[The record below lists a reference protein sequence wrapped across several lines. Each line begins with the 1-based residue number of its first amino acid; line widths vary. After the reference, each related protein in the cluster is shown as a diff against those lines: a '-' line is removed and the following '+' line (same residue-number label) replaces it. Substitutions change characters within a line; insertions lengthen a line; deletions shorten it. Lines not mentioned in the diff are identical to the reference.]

1 MTGFDAILTAMLTA
15 HLPVSAE
22 AERRWNLDWIEGE
35 QLLMVRPKVLHRIAI
50 HAGQYYDTTLA
61 RLDGQSIVAT
71 ETEGWST
78 TPPVLTPTTFFCG
91 LSSEDYRA
99 VCADQQMPKDAV
111 LVDDPL
117 RAVPAQ
123 WTQAPTFD
131 QPAIVVRVT
140 RPMPTRGGGL
150 TAVITDVHVGRP
162 YRISAGQIRMQ
173 RIDNHWTEGTRQS
186 PTSWLV
192 WKRVDPGTPIEAEAH
207 VYRLGWC
214 VTCNT
219 LRIDC
224 RGNANSG
231 NHGHKGVPGQRGGS
245 APSDGGSSS
254 APSELSS
261 AGDALHSLLNG
272 EKVNIVKEEVRDFV
286 EKARDQNED
295 PDLTDVHVEG
305 MLIFG
310 GNGLGIARADM
321 PQIPTE
327 HRERFL
333 EEAEAQGIKVKTEH
347 VSPLALAP
355 TQKEISARLVGEKLD
370 KYENDPDREFP
381 PLLVAQDK
389 HVLDGHHHWGAMAT
403 VAIDNPDVKVP
414 IHRLMTTTKKAL
426 ELMHAYDKKHGIV
439 RKTLSN
445 TPTKD
450 KRRKIAASTT
460 YAMGGQGSGNFGH
473 TGRPGEIGGSGE
485 GGSGE
490 SGSKGDAV
498 LSEKGTGEHLTVPAS
513 ASPDFGSDRPTPRQV
528 DNVPDA
534 VAAILKGEVVEIQDV
549 RHVHTVLSKLAAMAT
564 EAKEKGEKAPKYDLC
579 KVSVAGSNLFC
590 GSPLKT
596 KEFPN
601 GVPRINMPQ
610 LKGPP
615 VPGSKADKLT
625 KSASGSVNVADQFVE
640 HLKSLGIE
648 TSKATSVPANSLKA
662 TQAQMEGQTVA
673 RMMTDPT
680 YNPAKEP
687 IFISRDNYV
696 LDGHHRWAAQVG
708 RDAEDGK
715 LGDSHMNVIR
725 VDAPI
730 SELFHRAN
738 QFTKDI
744 GISERGMAL
753 RAYAAKVYALAGWEE
768 GEHPRDSSG
777 KFDESTGG
785 GADTGSASGGS
796 TKGATAKAG
805 WTPVPKKVPGGST
818 TSKKATGT
826 SSAPPRTSASAPGKP
841 VGPTTTA
848 DATGGPG
855 RPPASMT
862 KVMDKMLP
870 AERQALDVGYKDAQ
884 IQAGFTGSID
894 DFFAE
899 QVALYQHAP
908 EGDPRLKTWFSAET
922 LAAVASDPD
931 AKSYTDF
938 MVAKQTGQA
947 DASKQSIATREA
959 IAKSNVAAGGKAGAS
974 SPGSGEVTPDT
985 GSPNIWLEPEGGGGG
1000 GGGKKEGDLKAE
1012 QALLAT
1018 LKPGTPEY
1026 LAQKKKVDALV
1037 AAGKKGGGK
1046 GGTATGKGGESG
1058 AVKANATKVMGAMQG
1073 DESQALNKG
1082 YATAQAA
1089 GYSGTIEDYFVQQVA
1104 LYQYAPEGDPRI
1116 GTYFYGDTLSKAQ
1129 ADPTLW
1135 AQVQAVIAQQKSP
1148 TATTKKGTAAK
1159 TVPVSTVP
1167 IPTLPFNPAQ
1177 FFWDHVK
1184 AIALGGAGSGNFGH
1198 EGRPGEVGGSGG
1210 DGGSSAGGSART
1222 DDRMT
1227 TTAKANSVIAK
1238 AAGGKPP
1245 MQPNLPEPQLSA
1257 DHLAK
1262 ARTVLEPEAKDP
1274 KNRVP
1279 TDEVLDAMDA
1289 NAREQFAALV
1299 KLGHES
1305 QPAMKRLTEG
1315 IAAKIGAKLL
1325 GPTDKNSD
1333 GPEPEA
1339 QQGDVKSLDRAV
1351 KKALGK
1357 DNGDARNVR
1366 DVVRNSIAVDTVEDL
1381 DRAIVAVTETM
1392 KEQGVEIATADN
1404 RFAKPLPSG
1413 YRDMQL
1419 TVRLPNGAIGEVQ
1432 VHVKPMLAAKNGKG
1446 HVLFER
1452 QRTII
1457 EQGLNRPGGNTPE
1470 ELAEID
1476 SLNTQSRELYE
1487 AAWAK
1492 AGGK

>member
-1 MTGFDAILTAMLTA
+1 MRAGSAILPAMLTA

-22 AERRWNLDWIEGE
+22 AERRWNLDWIERE
-35 QLLMVRPKVLHRIAI
+35 QLLMVRPKVLQQIAI

-61 RLDGQSIVAT
+61 RLDGQAIVAR
-71 ETEGWST
+71 ETDGWST
-78 TPPVLTPTTFFCG
+78 TPPVSTPTTRFCG
-91 LSSEDYRA
+91 LSLQDYHTLC
-99 VCADQQMPKDAV
+99 VEKQMPTSAV

-117 RAVPAQ
+117 RAVPSH

-131 QPAIVVRVT
+131 QPAIVVRIT
-140 RPMPTRGGGL
+140 KPMPARGGGL
-150 TAVITDVHVGRP
+150 TSVITEVHVGRP
-162 YRISAGQIRMQ
+162 YRIGSGQIRMQ
-173 RIDNHWTEGTRQS
+173 RIDNRWTEGTRQS
-186 PTSWLV
+186 PTTSLV

-333 EEAEAQGIKVKTEH
+333 EEAEAQGIKIKTEN
-347 VSPLALAP
+347 VSPLDLAP

-403 VAIDNPDVKVP
+403 VAIDNPEVKVP

-460 YAMGGQGSGNFGH
+460 YAMGGQGSGNYGH
-473 TGRPGEIGGSGE
+473 EGRPGEIGGSGS
-485 GGSGE
+485 GSGE

-513 ASPDFGSDRPTPRQV
+513 VSPDFGSDRPTPRQV

-615 VPGSKADKLT
+615 VPGSAADKLP
-625 KSASGSVNVADQFVE
+625 KSKSGSVNVADQFVE

-715 LGDSHMNVIR
+715 LGDSQMNVIR

-805 WTPVPKKVPGGST
+805 WTPVPKKVPGGTT

-870 AERQALDVGYKDAQ
+870 EERQALDVGYKDAQ

-931 AKSYTDF
+931 AKTYTDY

-959 IAKSNVAAGGKAGAS
+959 IAKSNVAAGGKAGGT
-974 SPGSGEVTPDT
+974 SPDKPEGEEVVKT
-985 GSPNIWLEPEGGGGG
+985 GLPNVGDYTDSGGGGG
-1000 GGGKKEGDLKAE
+1000 GGGKEKE
-1012 QALLAT
+1012 
-1018 LKPGTPEY
+1018 
-1026 LAQKKKVDALV
+1026 
-1037 AAGKKGGGK
+1037 KKGAG
-1046 GGTATGKGGESG
+1046 AGGESG
-1058 AVKANATKVMGAMQG
+1058 AAKAQATAVMGAMKG
-1073 DESQALNKG
+1073 DESQALNAG
-1082 YATAQAA
+1082 YAKAQAG
-1089 GYSGTIEDYFVQQVA
+1089 GYKGTVEDYFVQQVA
-1104 LYQYAPEGDPRI
+1104 LYQYAQEGDPRL
-1116 GTYFYGDTLSKAQ
+1116 GTFFYGETLSKAQ
-1129 ADPTLW
+1129 SDPTLW
-1135 AQVQAVIAQQKSP
+1135 AQVQSVIAAQKQP
-1148 TATTKKGTAAK
+1148 AKTTKKGTAAKETK

-1167 IPTLPFNPAQ
+1167 IPTLPFNTAQ
-1177 FFWDHVK
+1177 FFWD
-1184 AIALGGAGSGNFGH
+1184 AIAQAVALGGAGSGNFDH
-1198 EGRPGEVGGSGG
+1198 EGRPGEVGGSGSG
-1210 DGGSSAGGSART
+1210 GGSSSESSESSSN
-1222 DDRMT
+1222 DND
-1227 TTAKANSVIAK
+1227 KAWQTESLKQVL
-1238 AAGGKPP
+1238 GKPNP
-1245 MQPNLPEPQLSA
+1245 IQPNVPPPQHPNAALVA
-1257 DHLAK
+1257 
-1262 ARTVLEPEAKDP
+1262 ARALVDKDAP
-1274 KNRVP
+1274 V
-1279 TDEVLDAMDA
+1279 DEVLTALDG
-1289 NAREQFAALV
+1289 NARAQFAALLADGQKANSELQAIVQDIAEKLPGDSEV
-1299 KLGHES
+1299 K
-1305 QPAMKRLTEG
+1305 Q
-1315 IAAKIGAKLL
+1315 
-1325 GPTDKNSD
+1325 GP
-1333 GPEPEA
+1333 
-1339 QQGDVKSLDRAV
+1339 VKGLERAV
-1351 KKALGK
+1351 AKVVNK

-1366 DVVRNSIAVDTVEDL
+1366 DVVRASVAVDTVEEL
-1381 DRAIVAVTETM
+1381 QETV
-1392 KEQGVEIATADN
+1392 KVVEEAFKQAGGEIITADD
-1404 RFAKPLPSG
+1404 RFAKPLDSG
-1413 YRDMQL
+1413 YRDMQM
-1419 TVRLPNGAIGEVQ
+1419 TVRLPSGTVGEIQ
-1432 VHVKPMLAAKNGKG
+1432 VHLKPILAAKDTKG
-1446 HVLFER
+1446 HSIYEKARKLNER
-1452 QRTII
+1452 GSLSPDEET
-1457 EQGLNRPGGNTPE
+1457 
-1470 ELAEID
+1470 ELARLFAE
-1476 SLNTQSRELYE
+1476 SRDLYN
-1487 AAWAK
+1487 AAWQA

>member
-1 MTGFDAILTAMLTA
+1 MRAGSAILPAMLTA

-35 QLLMVRPKVLHRIAI
+35 QLLMVRPKVLQRIAI
-50 HAGQYYDTTLA
+50 HAGQYDDTTLA

-71 ETEGWST
+71 EAEGWTT
-78 TPPVLTPTTFFCG
+78 TPPVSTPTTFFCG

-99 VCADQQMPKDAV
+99 VCADQQMPKDAA

-140 RPMPTRGGGL
+140 KPMPARGGGL

-173 RIDNHWTEGTRQS
+173 RIDNRWTEGTRQS

-214 VTCNT
+214 VTCGT

-224 RGNANSG
+224 KGNERSG
-231 NHGHKGVPGQRGGS
+231 NHGHKGVPGQVGGS
-245 APSDGGSSS
+245 APGGGGGS

-272 EKVNIVKEEVRDFV
+272 EKVNIVKEDVRDFV

-333 EEAEAQGIKVKTEH
+333 EEVEAQGIKIKTEN

-355 TQKEISARLVGEKLD
+355 TQKEISARLVGEKLE
-370 KYENDPDREFP
+370 KYENDRDREFP

-403 VAIDNPDVKVP
+403 VAIDNPEVKVP

-426 ELMHAYDKKHGIV
+426 ELMHAYDKKHGIM

-450 KRRKIAASTT
+450 KRRKIAASAT

-473 TGRPGEIGGSGE
+473 EGRPGEIGGSGG
-485 GGSGE
+485 GGSSASE
-490 SGSKGDAV
+490 SGSEV

-640 HLKSLGIE
+640 HLKSLGI
-648 TSKATSVPANSLKA
+648 ATAKVASVPANSLKA

-715 LGDSHMNVIR
+715 LGDSQMNVIR

-753 RAYAAKVYALAGWEE
+753 RAYVAKVYALAGGWEE

-785 GADTGSASGGS
+785 GAKASAKASSATGSKS
-796 TKGATAKAG
+796 ATAKAG
-805 WTPVPKKVPGGST
+805 WTPAPKKVPGGTT
-818 TSKKATGT
+818 TSKTTNGT
-826 SSAPPRTSASAPGKP
+826 SSAPPSNPGSTDGKP
-841 VGPTTTA
+841 TGPTTTA

-862 KVMDKMLP
+862 KIMDKIQP
-870 AERQALDVGYKDAQ
+870 EERAALDVGYKDAQ
-884 IQAGFTGSID
+884 LQSKFKGSVE

-899 QVALYQHAP
+899 QVALYQHAK
-908 EGDPRLKTWFSAET
+908 EGDPRVKTWFSAET
-922 LAAVASDPD
+922 LSAVASDPD
-931 AKSYTDF
+931 AKKYTDF
-938 MVAKQTGQA
+938 VVSGQVPLESANATWSATGRSGRA
-947 DASKQSIATREA
+947 GMPAAETASEQYDREH
-959 IAKSNVAAGGKAGAS
+959 AAELAEQEKKA
-974 SPGSGEVTPDT
+974 
-985 GSPNIWLEPEGGGGG
+985 GGGGG
-1000 GGGKKEGDLKAE
+1000 GGAKKEE
-1012 QALLAT
+1012 
-1018 LKPGTPEY
+1018 E
-1026 LAQKKKVDALV
+1026 KKK
-1037 AAGKKGGGK
+1037 AGGI
-1046 GGTATGKGGESG
+1046 KGGESG
-1058 AVKANATKVMGAMQG
+1058 AVKANVTKVMGEMQG

-1129 ADPTLW
+1129 ADPALW
-1135 AQVQAVIAQQKSP
+1135 SQVKTVIAEQQTPTKTG
-1148 TATTKKGTAAK
+1148 TATKKK

-1167 IPTLPFNPAQ
+1167 IPTLAFNPAQ
-1177 FFWDHVK
+1177 FFWDQVQ
-1184 AIALGGAGSGNFGH
+1184 AIVLGGAGSGNFGH

-1210 DGGSSAGGSART
+1210 GGGGGSSDGGSART

-1262 ARTVLEPEAKDP
+1262 ARTVLEPEAKTG
-1274 KNRVP
+1274 KKVP
-1279 TDEVLDAMDA
+1279 TDDVLDAMDA

-1325 GPTDKNSD
+1325 GPGDKNSD

-1366 DVVRNSIAVDTVEDL
+1366 DVVRNSIAVDNVEDL

-1476 SLNTQSRELYE
+1476 SLNAESRGLYE
-1487 AAWAK
+1487 AAWKK